1 MTRKAIMCTLA
12 EAQILKMC
20 APLPA
25 QCANISLHASGAD
38 LLLSMLQGLSNI
50 CWAHAKLGAEVTE
63 EVARLLE
70 ALAVEAV
77 SQLMDIRSRQKFIP
91 QVCVC
96 SLSFQILSLARSS
109 MCCLHQAVERLL
121 VWLM

>member
-1 MTRKAIMCTLA
+1 MIHTLK
-12 EAQILKMC
+12 IC
-20 APLPA
+20 PAPAA
-25 QCANISLHASGAD
+25 QCARYHCMPW
-38 LLLSMLQGLSNI
+38 LLTLCLSMPQGLSNI

-96 SLSFQILSLARSS
+96 LLSLQFLSLTRSS
-109 MCCLHQAVERLL
+109 ISCVHQAIEGLF